1 MSSDFYTSPI
11 KPFAHASLDPPGEGL
26 NGVAGLALLIGA
38 VAAVAAGATLW
49 LLLTDPVTFAH
60 SLEAG
65 EITPL
70 VRRLAVVLYRAVAAL
85 LAYL

>member
-38 VAAVAAGATLW
+38 VAAGATLW
-49 LLLTDPVTFAH
+49 LLLTDPVTFAR